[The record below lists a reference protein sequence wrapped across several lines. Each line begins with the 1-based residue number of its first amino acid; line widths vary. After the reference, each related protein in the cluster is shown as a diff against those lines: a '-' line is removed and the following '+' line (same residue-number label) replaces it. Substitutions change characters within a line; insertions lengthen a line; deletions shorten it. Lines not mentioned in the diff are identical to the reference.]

1 MERQNPKAQRGGA
14 PNHMPNPKVHESRR
28 QLDER
33 LAVLLNMPF
42 VPGDVLMLINHLCD
56 DVAEAAVAASGSPPR
71 EPTAW
76 LFQHDEGGRQV
87 VIGAIDLRN
96 MRNAKGWNE
105 VGPLYLGAGR
115 SPAEVPP
122 TWKASEEVSAARE
135 AFDKAEDEYVQARQY
150 NEDEEFV
157 IQATA
162 IEATAKLE
170 ELLDAVWRSAQPH
183 D

>member
-1 MERQNPKAQRGGA
+1 MTNKTAWSIIRDAMVQAARIERGGHS
-14 PNHMPNPKVHESRR
+14 NE
-28 QLDER
+28 ER
-33 LAVLLNMPF
+33 SARFDAVAAQ
-42 VPGDVLMLINHLCD
+42 
-56 DVAEAAVAASGSPPR
+56 AEKAIQALPAVAASGSPPR